1 MMYLF
6 SSHAKLHKQPPQCA
20 LLSLVWESITSKYI
34 IMMHMPG
41 IDNPAEI
48 LSKHLTYQASI
59 SNTEANTLLFGKY
72 SWPYSRR
79 WILNDDLFFRYPMWD
94 YLFCILYVFVKSLRW
109 WVVTRFAQPH
119 IHTYMFCLC
128 VISTLYHL
136 LEELQMRTF
145 KRYFS
150 DANLLTT
157 LNVREMN

>member
-1 MMYLF
+1 
-6 SSHAKLHKQPPQCA
+6 
-20 LLSLVWESITSKYI
+20 
-34 IMMHMPG
+34 
-41 IDNPAEI
+41 
-48 LSKHLTYQASI
+48 LTYQASI

>member
-1 MMYLF
+1 L
-6 SSHAKLHKQPPQCA
+6 A
-20 LLSLVWESITSKYI
+20 
-34 IMMHMPG
+34 
-41 IDNPAEI
+41 
-48 LSKHLTYQASI
+48 YQASI

-79 WILNDDLFFRYPMWD
+79 WIQNDDLFFRYPMWD

-109 WVVTRFAQPH
+109 WGVTRFAQPH
-119 IHTYMFCLC
+119 IHTYIHTYIHVLPLC
-128 VISTLYHL
+128 HLYPL
-136 LEELQMRTF
+136 PFTWRITNEKTF